1 MDDFW
6 NAVWSVTP
14 TILVGLLFWFIM
26 WVIIRADRHERAALS
41 KLEASERERLGIATP
56 TAAPADPQN

>member
-26 WVIIRADRHERAALS
+26 WVIIRADRHERSALA
-41 KLEASERERLGIATP
+41 KLEVAERARV
-56 TAAPADPQN
+56 AAAEDARN